1 MTHNPKLNN
10 LFAPSYEQDTENSEE
25 NRIARDHSIKQSKK
39 GEELVSKFLEGEHP
53 FPEDKQNDQ
62 IYLSNLIMQLLHLRY
77 HNIMLKK
84 LFNKQYFDD
93 LKDKND
99 KLSKELYLKSTNRV
113 KYLNELED
121 SNVINYLLSLI
132 IRMKI
137 GKDNIDKDNRAK
149 SDKMFK
155 ICNTIVKQELIQA
168 KFMKSAKS
176 HD

>member
-1 MTHNPKLNN
+1 
-10 LFAPSYEQDTENSEE
+10 
-25 NRIARDHSIKQSKK
+25 
-39 GEELVSKFLEGEHP
+39 
-53 FPEDKQNDQ
+53 
-62 IYLSNLIMQLLHLRY
+62 
-77 HNIMLKK
+77 MLKK

>member
-1 MTHNPKLNN
+1 MIWNT
-10 LFAPSYEQDTENSEE
+10 Q
-25 NRIARDHSIKQSKK
+25 R
-39 GEELVSKFLEGEHP
+39 
-53 FPEDKQNDQ
+53 
-62 IYLSNLIMQLLHLRY
+62 
-77 HNIMLKK
+77 
-84 LFNKQYFDD
+84 NK
-93 LKDKND
+93 
-99 KLSKELYLKSTNRV
+99 LYLKSTNRV

-168 KFMKSAKS
+168 KFMKSDKS